1 MPELV
6 ICLDCGA
13 MVPEPDRPPMLCARC
28 RAARGPARRRGER
41 RSNPAT
47 IARRRESHRLY
58 GTAAWRRVRE
68 LVKARDGACVTCGAL
83 TDLTVDHVIPATVD
97 PSRALDLANLRT
109 LCRSCHGR
117 RDGARSHER
126 GPTIG

>member
-6 ICLDCGA
+6 ICLDCGG
-13 MVPEPDRPPMLCARC
+13 MVEKPDRPPMLCARC
-28 RAARGPARRRGER
+28 REARRPVRYSGDR
-41 RSNPAT
+41 RSPAAT
-47 IARRRESHRLY
+47 AARRESHRLY
-58 GTAAWRRVRE
+58 GTAAWRRARE
-68 LVKARDGACVTCGAL
+68 LVKARDGACVACGAL
-83 TDLTVDHVIPATVD
+83 SDLTVDHIIPAGVD

-126 GPTIG
+126 GPAVA